1 MKSISLLA
9 CIAAASALCVS
20 VSCSSSSDKGTGS
33 AGSSAAGS
41 SAAGKGAGGKGAGE
55 GGAANPGAG
64 GANPGE
70 GGTSPGEAGAT
81 PGEAGSNPG
90 SAGTGGGSVLPP
102 APKATLCPEPDPLSP
117 KNANSVAVQD
127 VVLMADTHWTAD
139 KVYLIGDDF
148 KIEHHTL
155 TVDAGTTICEFNG
168 GKIYVGQGI
177 DPGEIH
183 LNGTADKHIT
193 ITGFGQADDAT
204 KLDTPIQGIQFDTYE
219 GSSLSYVDVW
229 YGGPGGGGGSW
240 AFELTDTAQG
250 NDKVTPLLVDHLTI
264 GEVQSK
270 GFRVGTPNGVAAKS
284 SITFTGFAPHAD
296 SDPAFEYAANLNFY
310 AEKSVAAA
318 LTMYKDNIPAAVQ
331 RVQLQTAPEPLYLRT
346 DVEINDIGLPYWYTD
361 GSLIISGPEMDTIST
376 LTIDAGVTLHMGK
389 QLQVGDQH
397 EGNLVIA
404 GTADKPVTLTSA
416 EATPGPGDWEGI
428 YFIGNFY
435 DPTKS
440 KISYLNL
447 EYAGLELRNTSG
459 LHVGRCGDDVGGA
472 IQISSSD
479 PGGGNT
485 YDGPSITHTHI
496 SDSQTYCIAA
506 DAGIAPAVSGTLKND
521 YTAAALGNTFT
532 DCMLGDTATAACAVP

>member
-20 VSCSSSSDKGTGS
+20 VSCSSSSDKGTG
-33 AGSSAAGS
+33 AAGN
-41 SAAGKGAGGKGAGE
+41 SAAGKGDSGPGE
-55 GGAANPGAG
+55 GGANPGAG
-64 GANPGE
+64 GVSSGDA
-70 GGTSPGEAGAT
+70 GTTSEAGAGT
-81 PGEAGSNPG
+81 GEAGSGPG
-90 SAGTGGGSVLPP
+90 AAGAGGGSTLPP
-102 APKATLCPEPDPLSP
+102 APKAVFCPEPDPISP
-117 KNANSVAVQD
+117 KNANSVSVQD
-127 VVLMADTHWTAD
+127 VVLMADAHWTAD

-193 ITGFGQADDAT
+193 ITGFASADDAS
-204 KLDTPIQGIQFDTYE
+204 KLDAPIGGIQFDTYE
-219 GSSLSYVDVW
+219 GSVLSYLDVW
-229 YGGPGGGGGSW
+229 YGGPGGGGASW

-250 NDKVTPLLVDHLTI
+250 NDKLTPLLVDHLTI
-264 GEVQSK
+264 GEVQSR
-270 GFRVGTPNGVAAKS
+270 GFRVGTPNGVAPKS

-296 SDPAFEYAANLNFY
+296 SDPDFQYTANLNFY
-310 AEKSVAAA
+310 AEKSVASA

-346 DVEINDIGLPYWYTD
+346 DIELTDIGLPYWYKD
-361 GSLIISGPEMDTIST
+361 GSLLISGPEDGTIAT

-404 GTADKPVTLTSA
+404 GTAAKPVTLTSA
-416 EATPGPGDWEGI
+416 EEIPGPGDWEGI
-428 YFIGNFY
+428 YFIGHFY

-447 EYAGLELRNTSG
+447 EYAGLDLGSTSG
-459 LHVGRCGDDVGGA
+459 LHVGRCGDGFGGA

-479 PGGGNT
+479 PGGTGT

-496 SDSQTYCIAA
+496 SHSQTYGIAA
-506 DAGIAPAVSGTLKND
+506 DAGIAPAVSGTLSND

-532 DCMLGDTATAACAVP
+532 DCMLGDTATAACPVP

>member
-9 CIAAASALCVS
+9 CVAAASALCVS

-33 AGSSAAGS
+33 AGSSAAG
-41 SAAGKGAGGKGAGE
+41 KGADGSGE
-55 GGAANPGAG
+55 GGAAPGQG
-64 GANPGE
+64 GAAPGE
-70 GGTSPGEAGAT
+70 GGTTSEAGAT
-81 PGEAGSNPG
+81 PGEAGTGPG
-90 SAGTGGGSVLPP
+90 AAGSGGGSTLPP
-102 APKATLCPEPDPLSP
+102 APKAVLCPEPNPISP
-117 KNANSVAVQD
+117 KNANSVSVQG
-127 VVLMADTHWTAD
+127 VVLSTDAHWTAD
-139 KVYLIGDDF
+139 KVYLIGDAY
-148 KIEHHTL
+148 KIEGAKL
-155 TVDAGTTICEFNG
+155 TIDAGTTICEFNG
-168 GKIYVGQGI
+168 GKIFVGQGI

-183 LNGTADKHIT
+183 LNGTADEHIT
-193 ITGFGQADDAT
+193 ITGFPSADDPT
-204 KLDTPIQGIQFDTYE
+204 KLDAPIGGIQMDTYQ
-219 GSSLSYVDVW
+219 GSTLSYVDVW

-250 NDKVTPLLVDHLTI
+250 NDKVTPLLIDHLTI

-270 GFRVGTPNGVAAKS
+270 GFRIGTPNGVAAKS
-284 SITFTGFAPHAD
+284 SITFTGFAPHAAG
-296 SDPAFEYAANLNFY
+296 DPDFQYTANLNFY
-310 AEKSVAAA
+310 AEKSVANA

-346 DVEINDIGLPYWYTD
+346 DVEITDIGLPYWYTD
-361 GSLIISGPEMDTIST
+361 GSLIIAGPEMDTIST

-397 EGNLVIA
+397 EGNLIIA
-404 GTADKPVTLTSA
+404 GTAAKPVTLTSA

-428 YFIGNFY
+428 YFIGHFY

-479 PGGGNT
+479 PGGTGT

-496 SDSQTYCIAA
+496 SHSQTYGIAA

-532 DCMLGDTATAACAVP
+532 DCMQGDTATSACP